1 MATLMA
7 NIRKFVN
14 QIPIEKDVNSK
25 LEVLWHAKGTLM
37 ENLTPSL
44 MTHQI
49 GTPKSKFIKIIMAH
63 YVESANPSDLNMA
76 KVSWQ
81 DLNCED

>member
-1 MATLMA
+1 MGVRVKKAKDVTSNGEWLLTLNKMATLMA

-44 MTHQI
+44 MAHQI

-63 YVESANPSDLNMA
+63 
-76 KVSWQ
+76 
-81 DLNCED
+81 